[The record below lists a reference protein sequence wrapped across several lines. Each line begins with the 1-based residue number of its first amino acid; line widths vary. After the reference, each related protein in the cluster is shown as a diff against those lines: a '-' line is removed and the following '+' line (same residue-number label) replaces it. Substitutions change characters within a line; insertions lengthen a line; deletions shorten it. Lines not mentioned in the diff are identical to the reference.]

1 MSWKNVVFKVHHH
14 HSGGIHFPHQPAVSL
29 LYKTTRKIFDV
40 AWQGQIRW
48 VMSFHQKHY
57 FDNKNLHLSSMMAD
71 RSMIFL
77 YKKPKHMFQFLDWR
91 NLYIAIRSFIV
102 ISI

>member
-14 HSGGIHFPHQPAVSL
+14 HSGGIHFPHQPAASL

-40 AWQGQIRW
+40 AWQGRIRW
-48 VMSFHQKHY
+48 VMSFLQKHY
-57 FDNKNLHLSSMMAD
+57 FENKNLHLSSVAVY

-77 YKKPKHMFQFLDWR
+77 YKNPKCNFNFE
-91 NLYIAIRSFIV
+91 IEKIV
-102 ISI
+102 SQKWDLS